1 MDVVDYRK
9 RNYPGDKFLEEV
21 LCISSALVLGTCGWR
36 VAMEESKLLQTG
48 SVPAKDA
55 TSLVAIEPSWIKE
68 FKDHS
73 REWRRLFSEMM
84 GTYLLLIAAIGP
96 VMVDGYARGAIGR
109 AAAVTAPGLMVAAII
124 LFMGTVSGAH
134 LNPVVT
140 LAFALRKEFP
150 WRRVPGYLLAQI
162 AGATLAPLT
171 LWAILGKTGSFGM
184 TEVMAH
190 TGVAQGIALETILT
204 FGLVSTILGTAS
216 GAQNVGALSAFAVG
230 GYIVLAGLWESP
242 VTGASMNPFRSLGPA
257 IVAGNF
263 RDIIVFL
270 VGPTLGSLAAVGSA
284 WILRGPGGDLIAS
297 RAAQGSLEPILVRQV
312 RNEDLAV
319 PTRKSDEKEDE
330 GKR

>member
-1 MDVVDYRK
+1 MD
-9 RNYPGDKFLEEV
+9 
-21 LCISSALVLGTCGWR
+21 
-36 VAMEESKLLQTG
+36 ESKLIGTERVNANG
-48 SVPAKDA
+48 TTTVMA
-55 TSLVAIEPSWIKE
+55 VEPFWINE

-73 REWRRLFSEMM
+73 REWRRLFSETM
-84 GTYLLLIAAIGP
+84 GTYLLLVAAIGP
-96 VMVDGYARGAIGR
+96 VMVDGYASGSIGR

-150 WRRVPGYLLAQI
+150 WRRVPGYLLAQLV
-162 AGATLAPLT
+162 GATLAPLT
-171 LWAILGKTGSFGM
+171 LWAVLGKTGSFGM

-190 TGVAQGIALETILT
+190 TSIAQGIALETILT

-257 IVAGNF
+257 IVAGNY
-263 RDIIVFL
+263 RDIVVFL
-270 VGPTLGSLAAVGSA
+270 IGPTLGSLAAVGSA
-284 WILRGPGGDLIAS
+284 WILRGRGGDLVAS
-297 RAAQGSLEPILVRQV
+297 RAAQGTLEPILVRRGTQQENPAEPIGESKV
-312 RNEDLAV
+312 RED
-319 PTRKSDEKEDE
+319 D